1 MTGTQYALCETLV
14 LAYKTYSPLVKARF
28 KTFRKKY
35 CVPNV
40 LLSIYV
46 PTPTT
51 YTKLYTALMLGTAC
65 TPFGM
70 VFPSVASAQIAPAP
84 AVSPAT
90 PAVNTASISNIP
102 ATAFV
107 GSISS
112 SSTTVVRPR
121 KTSRKILYK
130 KNRSISTFSL
140 FTTSDNSAATEIEM
154 FAGESR
160 VFPAPGVA
168 RIAVGNGQ
176 VMNAAALDNKEVLVF
191 ANAVGTSSLFVWNK
205 EGRSQRI
212 KIHIVPGETSRFAR
226 EVAAFLSSIPN
237 AKTSIIGD
245 KVVVEGDQLT
255 DLDLA
260 KIEELSKRYPQIV
273 NFTNRLGWEQ
283 MVLIDVKVVEFP
295 SKELREIGLK
305 WNATG
310 GGAIGGI
317 WSPARR
323 GTDGPYQ
330 INVQSSNAPIT
341 NPTGEGSV
349 SVPSGLNVLSAINM
363 GLNAQ
368 LNLLAHEGKAA
379 ILAQP
384 QLSARN
390 GAKATFLAGGEYP
403 YTVSTINGQ
412 TVLFK
417 SYGIKLDIQPRV
429 DRNGTIRAS
438 IESEVSTI
446 DASFNTA
453 AGPALRSRR
462 TTTEFNVKA
471 GDTIVLSGL
480 LTRESARDLDKVPLL
495 GDVPVLGALFRSK
508 RYQNDETE
516 LVVFVTPTIVDSR
529 TPEMVDRVQ
538 QATQRLEQESGKTPA
553 FLAPIVPHVSPQPV
567 QSNTPTVSS
576 PPNANTASPVA
587 ATALASS
594 SSLKTQEVKTDSSLS
609 NSPALL
615 APTNKA
621 AEPLKTRASEN
632 QSKTAAAINPP
643 SILSVPNN
651 TVGNTAGKIIAN
663 AKNSK
668 KAPSAK
674 LSNAKL
680 TKKKILGN
688 SIAEKP
694 IAPSPQPSPTPTVPA
709 PLALNNAEKP
719 VEKTEYIEDPK
730 PMSSFMTEQSN

>member
-1 MTGTQYALCETLV
+1 MTH
-14 LAYKTYSPLVKARF
+14 
-28 KTFRKKY
+28 
-35 CVPNV
+35 
-40 LLSIYV
+40 
-46 PTPTT
+46 
-51 YTKLYTALMLGTAC
+51 TKLYTALMLGTAC
-65 TPFGM
+65 NPFGII
-70 VFPSVASAQIAPAP
+70 FSIAHAQTVSSP

-90 PAVNTASISNIP
+90 TPVSTANISNIP

-112 SSTTVVRPR
+112 STTTTTR
-121 KTSRKILYK
+121 TRKISHKALHK
-130 KNRSISTFSL
+130 KNRSISNFSL
-140 FTTSDNSAATEIEM
+140 FTNSDTSAATEIEM

-212 KIHIVPGETSRFAR
+212 KIHIIPGETSRFAR

-317 WSPARR
+317 WSPGRR

-330 INVQSSNAPIT
+330 INIQSSNAPIT
-341 NPTGEGSV
+341 NPTGESSV

-462 TTTEFNVKA
+462 TTTEFNVQA
-471 GDTIVLSGL
+471 GETIVLSGL

-495 GDVPVLGALFRSK
+495 GDIPILGALFRSK

-529 TPEMVDRVQ
+529 TPEMVGRVQ

-553 FLAPIVPHVSPQPV
+553 LLAPIVPHVSPQPV
-567 QSNTPTVSS
+567 QNNIPNASS
-576 PPNANTASPVA
+576 LSNANTTSAVTVNPL
-587 ATALASS
+587 TSS
-594 SSLKTQEVKTDSSLS
+594 SALKAQEVKTGPSLS
-609 NSPALL
+609 SSPVGLVPA
-615 APTNKA
+615 NKA
-621 AEPLKTRASEN
+621 AEPLKTGTSSEN
-632 QSKTAAAINPP
+632 PSKAAATTNLP
-643 SILSVPNN
+643 SILPVPN
-651 TVGNTAGKIIAN
+651 NTAGKIVAN

-668 KAPSAK
+668 KASRTKPLNTK
-674 LSNAKL
+674 LE
-680 TKKKILGN
+680 KKQTLDHN
-688 SIAEKP
+688 IAEKP
-694 IAPSPQPSPTPTVPA
+694 TAPSLQPFSLPITPT
-709 PLALNNAEKP
+709 PLALNHVEKP
-719 VEKTEYIEDPK
+719 IEQITHTEGPK